1 MKTLML
7 VLVIIGF
14 FAIAV
19 SLTRHLDRTRPPLPR
34 NYLDDDLTLQAVQ
47 FKGFVFGAE
56 GLVADWYWM
65 NSLQYIGGKISSV
78 GLDRINLDDLSALN
92 PRLLYPYLN
101 NTVEMDPKFLAAY
114 SFGATVLPAIDV
126 DQAIALTE
134 KGIAN
139 NPENWRLY
147 HYLGYIHWRRK
158 SFEKASEV
166 YSNGAQIA
174 GAAPF
179 MREMAASMKS
189 RGGSRDTAREM
200 YLQLAA
206 EAEDQQSKDNAELR
220 VLEIDSLD
228 ERDKLTELLAVAKD
242 KTGKCPTNLVEL
254 IPELRSIR
262 LARNRSFSVNQ
273 QGEVVDPLGF
283 PYRIDERTCKADLG
297 LTTKIPRSFE

>member
-1 MKTLML
+1 MI
-7 VLVIIGF
+7 VILIGACF
-14 FAIAV
+14 TIAIG
-19 SLTRHLDRTRPPLPR
+19 LTQFLDQTRPPLPE
-34 NYLDDDLTLQAVQ
+34 NYLDDDLSLQAVQ

-65 NSLQYIGGKISSV
+65 NSLQYIGGKISNV
-78 GLDRINLDDLSALN
+78 GLDQINLDDLSALN

-114 SFGATVLPAIDV
+114 SYGATVLPAIDV

-139 NPENWRLY
+139 NPDNWRLY

-158 SFEKASEV
+158 NFDKASEV
-166 YSNGAQIA
+166 YSQGSQIT

-179 MREMAASMKS
+179 MREMAASMKT

-200 YLQLAA
+200 YLQLAT
-206 EAEDQQSKDNAELR
+206 EGEDQQTKSNAELR

-228 ERDKLTELLAVAKD
+228 ERDKLTEQLSIVKD
-242 KTGKCPTNLVEL
+242 KTGKCPANLSEL
-254 IPELRSIR
+254 IPALRTVV
-262 LARNRSFSVNQ
+262 LPRNRTFSVNQ
-273 QGEVVDPLGF
+273 KNEVVDPLGF
-283 PYRIDERTCKADLG
+283 PYMIDERTCKAALG
-297 LTTKIPRSFE
+297 PNTKIPRSFE